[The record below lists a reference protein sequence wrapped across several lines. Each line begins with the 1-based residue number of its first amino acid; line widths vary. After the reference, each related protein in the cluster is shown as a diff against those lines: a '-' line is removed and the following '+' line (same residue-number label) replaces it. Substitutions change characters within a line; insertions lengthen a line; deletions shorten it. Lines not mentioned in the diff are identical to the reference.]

1 MYLYLRKSLYVE
13 FAVKKNRVDPSV
25 DRHYQAVDT
34 NGVIDMSHYDLLV
47 LRARY
52 SHKITRTLPPVKD
65 ATSTGSDIA
74 SELPRQVT
82 EDQTKAHERFDGF
95 NGNFADFVRR
105 VDPVAVLP
113 KAQVAPRSR
122 NRDRSK
128 TGALNDDDDKDSALR
143 SPLESPLMLTE
154 FKACANM
161 LAELYSTQHLTLMIC
176 YYDFVIKN
184 GLVDATGLAEFGGSD
199 IAADVISFL
208 NTFTTDAILHA
219 GGRPWGHTHEELD
232 LRKSMSSP
240 FSSEDNQN
248 EPQSPARIGAEAR
261 FKSAVHEVEM
271 ARAHRTGR
279 RFLLN
284 PNKLLGNNLR
294 RFLHDR
300 RVDWLSLDDVL
311 DVLQQGIEDQAKKL
325 ERRIAKQ
332 PALVSRS
339 HPLLTKSKAGEDEA
353 APWAASRRAFKHSPS
368 ATMVTH
374 TNPMLDA
381 VDEDEQEE
389 EDEEE
394 EEEED

>member
-1 MYLYLRKSLYVE
+1 MYLE
-13 FAVKKNRVDPSV
+13 FAVKKNRADPSV

-52 SHKITRTLPPVKD
+52 SHKITRTLAPAKD
-65 ATSTGSDIA
+65 ETSTGSEIA
-74 SELPRQVT
+74 SELPRRVT
-82 EDQTKAHERFDGF
+82 EDQTEAHERFDGF
-95 NGNFADFVRR
+95 NRDFADFVRR

-113 KAQVAPRSR
+113 KAQVAPARSR

-128 TGALNDDDDKDSALR
+128 TGALDDDDGEDSSLR

-154 FKACANM
+154 FKARAAM
-161 LAELYSTQHLTLMIC
+161 LAKLYSTQHLTLMIC

-219 GGRPWGHTHEELD
+219 GGRPWGYTHEELE
-232 LRKSMSSP
+232 LRKSMGSP
-240 FSSEDNQN
+240 RSSEDNQN
-248 EPQSPARIGAEAR
+248 EPQSPARIGAGPR

-294 RFLHDR
+294 HFLHDR

-325 ERRIAKQ
+325 ERRIAKE
-332 PALVSRS
+332 
-339 HPLLTKSKAGEDEA
+339 PLLVPKNHLVLSKSKAGEDEI
-353 APWAASRRAFKHSPS
+353 APWAASSRRAFKHSPS
-368 ATMVTH
+368 ATTVTH

-381 VDEDEQEE
+381 VDEQEE
-389 EDEEE
+389 EEEE